1 MMRVGAGGA
10 KGIGYACAACLGH
23 EGAQVVIADVDETA
37 AQQAAQRLQL
47 EGVAASA
54 FRCDV
59 GQKDEVRPPPSLP
72 ALSKVLL
79 PGSAGCAGCGCGL
92 AGHVSLSSSLKDC
105 GLCSWQ
111 NQPTQPRDAVGRI
124 SVHHLGRCR

>member
-1 MMRVGAGGA
+1 MLAACTAMRCSAQACDSFSQAVTAGSTVCVPRAVHALVLTRCPSVLCSGGA

-23 EGAQVVIADVDETA
+23 EGAQVVIADIDETA

-59 GQKDEVRPPPSLP
+59 GTKEEVRASQYPESPLTRPELP
-72 ALSKVLL
+72 
-79 PGSAGCAGCGCGL
+79 
-92 AGHVSLSSSLKDC
+92 
-105 GLCSWQ
+105 
-111 NQPTQPRDAVGRI
+111 
-124 SVHHLGRCR
+124 

>member
-1 MMRVGAGGA
+1 MPRTGGA

-23 EGAQVVIADVDETA
+23 EGAQVVIADIDETA

-59 GQKDEVRPPPSLP
+59 GVKDEV
-72 ALSKVLL
+72 
-79 PGSAGCAGCGCGL
+79 GEY
-92 AGHVSLSSSLKDC
+92 
-105 GLCSWQ
+105 
-111 NQPTQPRDAVGRI
+111 AVVITRY
-124 SVHHLGRCR
+124 VR

>member
-1 MMRVGAGGA
+1 MGHCGAQPHVVKLSHMPCAGGA

-23 EGAQVVIADVDETA
+23 EGAQVVIADIDEAA

-59 GQKDEVRPPPSLP
+59 GVKDEVGGRAVVAAPRLH
-72 ALSKVLL
+72 ALVFRQKH
-79 PGSAGCAGCGCGL
+79 AAYCCICA
-92 AGHVSLSSSLKDC
+92 
-105 GLCSWQ
+105 LC
-111 NQPTQPRDAVGRI
+111 V
-124 SVHHLGRCR
+124 

>member
-1 MMRVGAGGA
+1 MLLLSGGA

-23 EGAQVVIADVDETA
+23 EGAQVVIADIDETA

-59 GQKDEVRPPPSLP
+59 GTKEEVRASQYPESPLTRPEVP
-72 ALSKVLL
+72 
-79 PGSAGCAGCGCGL
+79 
-92 AGHVSLSSSLKDC
+92 
-105 GLCSWQ
+105 W
-111 NQPTQPRDAVGRI
+111 GRI
-124 SVHHLGRCR
+124 LPLESPRGSDDALPLCCWMWCWNNVAMLKGLPLCRWVQRHC